1 MRRESLVKSAA
12 FLCLILLF
20 ATPVWAQHH
29 GGGSGGHGAGDGTGH
44 GTGHGK
50 GHGGGHGQDA
60 QAVILETITV
70 QAEKI
75 EAYIQNHP
83 RHVTVVNRAE
93 IEERNFRSVAESLN
107 SMPGVDVRPSAG
119 LGSRISIRGSGR
131 PGGVRVLL
139 NGRPLNASQY
149 GGVDLSTIPV
159 ELVESI
165 TVFKPPAP
173 VWLGPGASEG
183 AIAIV
188 TRDFAPGTG
197 DDDGGATR
205 VRLGTGSHGHAEGSV
220 RHVAKWKSG
229 GAMASASGSRRD
241 GKRPNSDRDKGVF
254 SLHWDHQT
262 ETTVQYEINGR
273 YYASESGSSGP
284 TDNPTPDARQEY
296 QKLSA
301 DLGVTGFLGGS
312 GEYELKLYGDRTDLR
327 DQSQSGFVSDLENVA
342 AGAKADATWAGP
354 DGEWEFRLGT
364 LLSRDEVDHTLSG
377 RHHRVALGLHGQC
390 DRSLGPFTLTLGARG
405 DHTGDFG
412 FQPGASGGLGHAAT
426 ERLLLKA
433 NAGYAVNVPTFGQL
447 YQPAHGS
454 IDQSRG
460 NPDLEEER
468 VANFDLGLEYRRR
481 KDRVFQA
488 ALFRSD
494 TRDLIVYR
502 RGDDR
507 IYRPE
512 NADRAWR
519 HGIELS
525 VEYAV
530 RPGLNVDISYILQDS
545 ENRETG
551 QELAYTPRHE
561 FKTTLQCTL
570 PFADTRLETTV
581 RGESEQFSESGA
593 RPEWRLGDF
602 VTADLQVLQPV
613 EIGGMDGEVWLN
625 LINLFDRDFE
635 FHHGYPDDG
644 LRFVA
649 GVNWDF

>member
-1 MRRESLVKSAA
+1 MKREILLKFAA
-12 FLCLILLF
+12 FLLPSLLF
-20 ATPVWAQHH
+20 ATPVLAQRH
-29 GGGSGGHGAGDGTGH
+29 GGGSGGN
-44 GTGHGK
+44 
-50 GHGGGHGQDA
+50 GHGGGHDHDA
-60 QAVILETITV
+60 QAVILEEIAV
-70 QAEKI
+70 KAGKI

-93 IEERNFRSVAESLN
+93 IEDRNFRSVAESLN

-139 NGRPLNASQY
+139 NGRPLNSSQY
-149 GGVDLSTIPV
+149 GGVDLSTVPV

-165 TVFKPPAP
+165 TVFKPPVP

-197 DDDGGATR
+197 DDEADGGATR
-205 VRLGTGSHGHAEGSV
+205 VRLGAGSHGHAEGGV

-241 GKRPNSDRDKGVF
+241 GKRSNGDRDKGVF
-254 SLHWDHQT
+254 GLHWDHQT
-262 ETTVQYEINGR
+262 ETAVQYEINGR

-296 QKLSA
+296 EKVSA
-301 DLGVTGFLGGS
+301 DLGMTGWIGGS
-312 GEYELKLYGDRTDLR
+312 GEYELNLYGDRIDLR

-342 AGAKADATWAGP
+342 AGAKADASWAGP

-364 LLSRDEVDHTLSG
+364 RLSRDEVDHTLSG
-377 RHHRVALGLHGQC
+377 RHHRVAMGLHGQY
-390 DRSLGPFTLTLGARG
+390 DRHLGPFTLTLGARG
-405 DHTGDFG
+405 DHTGDFD
-412 FQPGASGGLGHAAT
+412 FQPGASGGLGYAAT

-433 NAGYAVNVPTFGQL
+433 NAGYTVNVPTFGQL

-460 NPDLEEER
+460 NPNLKEER
-468 VANFDLGLEYRRR
+468 VANYDLGLEYRRR
-481 KDRVFQA
+481 KGRVFQA
-488 ALFRSD
+488 TLFRSD

-561 FKTTLQCTL
+561 FKTTLQYTL
-570 PFADTRLETTV
+570 PPTDTRLETTV

-602 VTADLQVLQPV
+602 VTVDLKALQPV
-613 EIGGMDGEVWLN
+613 EIAGMGGEVWLN

-649 GVNWDF
+649 GVNWNF